1 MQTRSPERYKRRF
14 LVEFTPTES
23 DRLDQLGLVHGSK
36 RRAILDG
43 LQLLESGEL
52 ETLRER
58 IAALEGDRDAA
69 AGEATVQLGE
79 TRRLREE
86 RKASAAQL
94 RETRAGLKSA
104 TTDLRQA
111 KQDVATL
118 RHDLAAAQAEARR
131 QAALVP
137 HFAFCAACGKY
148 VPESEWDE
156 QPDGKGGVHV
166 YHKPHGLH
174 LKPTLGQNSSALF
187 WRATPAEPAK

>member
-1 MQTRSPERYKRRF
+1 MQTRSPDRYKRRF

-43 LQLLESGEL
+43 LRLLESGEL

-58 IAALEGDRDAA
+58 IAALEGEREAA
-69 AGEATVQLGE
+69 AGEAALQQTE

-86 RKASAAQL
+86 RKAGTMQL
-94 RETRAGLKSA
+94 RETRAALKAA
-104 TTDLRQA
+104 TSDLRRT
-111 KQDVATL
+111 KQDLATVRRELAVAQADA
-118 RHDLAAAQAEARR
+118 RRLAAQ
-131 QAALVP
+131 VP
-137 HFAFCAACGKY
+137 HFAACAACGKY
-148 VPESEWDE
+148 VPESEWEE

-187 WRATPAEPAK
+187 WRATSMEAAK